1 MDCLISTWDGPP
13 LCSTATPSTD
23 YLAGRVSGVLK
34 QSDCAD
40 MLSFAA
46 DCSHR
51 LERSSQNIL
60 LLRSSDFCAF
70 ERQSSARLRN
80 SLAFELGM
88 ADPHYLLD
96 LYRRLASEAK
106 NSRTSRVIWVFTP
119 GRCNS

>member
-1 MDCLISTWDGPP
+1 MPLSWHGRKATRPLLVGIVPGNGRDRVTDG
-13 LCSTATPSTD
+13 LSSLHLGWATAVLDGNSEHG
-23 YLAGRVSGVLK
+23 LFGLGASQVLK

-40 MLSFAA
+40 TLSFAA

-88 ADPHYLLD
+88 AGPHY
-96 LYRRLASEAK
+96 
-106 NSRTSRVIWVFTP
+106 
-119 GRCNS
+119 C

>member
-1 MDCLISTWDGPP
+1 MVHRCARRQLRAQATWLGA
-13 LCSTATPSTD
+13 SQ
-23 YLAGRVSGVLK
+23 VLK

-70 ERQSSARLRN
+70 ERQASARLRN

-88 ADPHYLLD
+88 ADPHYLLETRVRSQEFPNFSRYSG
-96 LYRRLASEAK
+96 LHPPAG
-106 NSRTSRVIWVFTP
+106 NS
-119 GRCNS
+119 